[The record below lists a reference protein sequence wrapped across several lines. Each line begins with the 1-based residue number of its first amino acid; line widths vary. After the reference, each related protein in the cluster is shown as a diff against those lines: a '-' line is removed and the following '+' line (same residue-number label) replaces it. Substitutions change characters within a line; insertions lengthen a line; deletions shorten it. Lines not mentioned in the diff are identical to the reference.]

1 MKENTYFARLRERL
15 GEEFR
20 LLRVA
25 VTAADRGTRVPSCPD
40 WDVDQLA
47 HHVAGAYLHKV
58 ECIRQG
64 KFPED
69 WPPET
74 LDPDP
79 VAVLDEAFAALTE
92 AFDEHRPGD
101 PAATFLEADQTV
113 GFWIRRMCH
122 ETVVHRLDAELAAGL
137 EFAPVPA
144 DIALDGVDEFL
155 GLFMGAATRQWT
167 ASYTEVLDGADPRP
181 LAIAAAG
188 EAWTLTTSGSGVEV
202 SRGSAPTDNPMLENP
217 AAVVSGEPTE
227 VLLWLWGR
235 AADRAVRREGDAVL
249 IDQLQAL
256 RDIGTKR

>member
-1 MKENTYFARLRERL
+1 MKENAYFARLRERL

-20 LLRVA
+20 LLRAA
-25 VTAADRGTRVPSCPD
+25 VTAADPGTRVPSCPD

-64 KFPED
+64 VFPED
-69 WPPET
+69 WPLEP

-79 VAVLDEAFAALTE
+79 VAVLDGAFAALTA
-92 AFDEHRPGD
+92 AFDEYRPGD

-155 GLFMGAATRQWT
+155 SLFIGAATRQWT
-167 ASYTEVLDGADPRP
+167 ESYAEVLHGADPRP
-181 LAIAAAG
+181 LAVASAG
-188 EAWTLTTSGSGVEV
+188 EGWTLTASSVGVEV
-202 SRGSAPTDNPMLENP
+202 SRGAAPSANPMLANP
-217 AAVVSGEPTE
+217 AALVSGEPTD

-235 AADRAVRREGDAVL
+235 AADRVVRREGDAALV
-249 IDQLQAL
+249 DQLLAL

>member
-1 MKENTYFARLRERL
+1 MKENAYFARLRERL

-20 LLRVA
+20 LLRAA
-25 VTAADRGTRVPSCPD
+25 VTAADPGTRVPSCPD

-64 KFPED
+64 GFPEN
-69 WPPET
+69 WPPEGV
-74 LDPDP
+74 DPDP
-79 VAVLDEAFAALTE
+79 VTVLDGAFAALT
-92 AFDEHRPGD
+92 AVFDEYRPGD

-144 DIALDGVDEFL
+144 DIALDGIDEFIS
-155 GLFMGAATRQWT
+155 LFIGAATRQWT
-167 ASYTEVLDGADPRP
+167 ESYAEVLDGADPRP
-181 LAIAAAG
+181 LAVTSAG
-188 EAWTLTTSGSGVEV
+188 EGWTLTASSAGVEV
-202 SRGSAPTDNPMLENP
+202 SRGAAPSANPMLENP
-217 AAVVSGEPTE
+217 VALVSGEPTD

-235 AADRAVRREGDAVL
+235 AADRVVRREGDAALV
-249 IDQLQAL
+249 DQLLAL